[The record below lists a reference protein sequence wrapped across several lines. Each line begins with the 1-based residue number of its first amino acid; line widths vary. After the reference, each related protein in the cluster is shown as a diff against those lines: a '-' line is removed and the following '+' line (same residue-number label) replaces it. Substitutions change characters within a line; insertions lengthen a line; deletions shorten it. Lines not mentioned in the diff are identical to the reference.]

1 VDDSQRLPGRS
12 REAKGEV
19 AGHRTQI
26 GMQIGLDFGTTN
38 SSIARLAKAGE
49 IELARFPLGNAFTES
64 FRSLL
69 YLERLREAG
78 RVTIKSWSG
87 PAGIERYLGADDK
100 GRLIQSLKSFL
111 SSRSLKTTE
120 IFGRHFKLEE
130 LIANILRDLRVQAEK
145 QFGRAVRGA
154 VVGRPVTFVGAESA
168 EDNLYATERLKLSFE
183 KSGFEQVLFEY
194 EPVAAAYHYESTL
207 DHDELILIGDFGGG
221 TSDFSLLRVG
231 PSRSRGNDDS
241 GGVLGNEGLP
251 LAGDAFDAKIVRHL
265 VSPALGSGTLL
276 NSAGKM
282 LPAPSWVYFKVER
295 WHHLSF
301 LKSRETLNMLRS
313 VLAQAVEPEKT
324 AALLYL
330 IEHDLGYQ
338 LHRAVQQVKIGLS
351 QRDSEIFRFQDGDV
365 ALEIPV
371 QRSEFESW
379 IAEELTAIEQS
390 VTALLAKAGIHAKDI
405 DRVFLTG
412 GSSFVPAVRRIFEL
426 RFGPHKIRT
435 GDEFTSVARGLALC
449 GSSRIVR

>member
-1 VDDSQRLPGRS
+1 VPSRSQ
-12 REAKGEV
+12 EAKGEV

-38 SSIARLAKAGE
+38 SSIARLATAGG
-49 IELARFPLGNAFTES
+49 IELAHFPFGNAFTES

-87 PAGIERYLGADDK
+87 PAGIEHYLGADDK

-111 SSRSLKTTE
+111 SSRSLQTTE

-130 LIANILRDLRVQAEK
+130 LIANILRDLRAQAEK
-145 QFGRAVRGA
+145 QFGAPVRAA

-168 EDNLYATERLKLSFE
+168 EDNQYATERLKLAFE
-183 KSGFEQVLFEY
+183 KAGFEQVSFEY

-231 PSRSRGNDDS
+231 PSRSRYGDS
-241 GGVLGNEGLP
+241 SGVMGNEGLP

-265 VSPALGSGTLL
+265 VSPALGAGSLL
-276 NSAGKM
+276 NSFGKM
-282 LPAPSWVYFKVER
+282 LPSPTWVYFKVER

-313 VLAQAVEPEKT
+313 VLAQAVEPEKIE
-324 AALLYL
+324 ALLYL
-330 IEHDLGYQ
+330 VEHDLGYQ

-351 QRDSEIFRFQDGDV
+351 QRENEVFRFQDGDV

-371 QRSEFESW
+371 QRSEFENW
-379 IAEELTAIEQS
+379 IAEELDAIEQS
-390 VTALLAKAGIHAKDI
+390 VTALLAKTGIHEKEVDK
-405 DRVFLTG
+405 VFLTG
-412 GSSFVPAVRRIFEL
+412 GSSFVPTVRRIFES
-426 RFGPHKIRT
+426 RFGGHKIRT

-449 GSSRIVR
+449 GARPGL

>member
-1 VDDSQRLPGRS
+1 MDDAQPLPGAS
-12 REAKGEV
+12 QEAEGEV
-19 AGHRTQI
+19 AGHRNQI

-38 SSIARLAKAGE
+38 SSIARLAKPGE
-49 IELARFPLGNAFTES
+49 IELARFPLGSGFTES

-100 GRLIQSLKSFL
+100 GHLIQSLKSFL

-130 LIANILRDLRVQAEK
+130 LIANILRDLRIQAEK
-145 QFGRAVRGA
+145 QFGTAVRAA

-168 EDNLYATERLKLSFE
+168 GDNQYATERLKLAFE
-183 KSGFEQVLFEY
+183 KAGFEQVSFEY

-231 PSRSRGNDDS
+231 PSRAGGD
-241 GGVLGNEGLP
+241 GVLGNQGLS

-265 VSPALGSGTLL
+265 VSPALGSDSLL
-276 NSAGKM
+276 NSSGKM

-313 VLAQAVEPEKT
+313 VLAQAVKPEKI

-351 QRDSEIFRFQDGDV
+351 QRESEVFRFQDGDV

-371 QRSEFESW
+371 QRSEFENW
-379 IAEELTAIEQS
+379 IAEELAAIGQS
-390 VTALLAKAGIHAKDI
+390 VTALLANTGIHAKDV
-405 DRVFLTG
+405 DKVFLTG
-412 GSSFVPAVRRIFEL
+412 GSSFVPAVRRIFET
-426 RFGPHKIRT
+426 RFGSRKIRT
-435 GDEFTSVARGLALC
+435 GGEFTSVARGLALC
-449 GSSRIVR
+449 GARPGL

>member
-1 VDDSQRLPGRS
+1 VDDAERVPS
-12 REAKGEV
+12 RAQKAKGEV
-19 AGHRTQI
+19 AGHRTRI
-26 GMQIGLDFGTTN
+26 GMRIGLDFGTTN
-38 SSIARLAKAGE
+38 SSIARLAASGE
-49 IELARFPLGNAFTES
+49 IELARFPFGNAFTES

-120 IFGRHFKLEE
+120 IFGRHFQLEE
-130 LIANILRDLRVQAEK
+130 LIANILRDLRIQAEK
-145 QFGRAVRGA
+145 QFGAAVGGA

-168 EDNLYATERLKLSFE
+168 EDNQYATERLKLAFE
-183 KSGFEQVLFEY
+183 KAGFDQVSFEY

-231 PSRSRGNDDS
+231 PSRAS
-241 GGVLGNEGLP
+241 GDGVLEGVLGNQGLP

-265 VSPALGSGTLL
+265 VSPALGAGSLL
-276 NSAGKM
+276 NSSGKM
-282 LPAPSWVYFKVER
+282 LPSPTWVYFKVER

-301 LKSRETLNMLRS
+301 LKSREALNMLRS
-313 VLAQAVEPEKT
+313 VLAQAVEPEKIK
-324 AALLYL
+324 ALLYL

-338 LHRAVQQVKIGLS
+338 LHRAVQHVKIGLS
-351 QRDSEIFRFQDGDV
+351 QRENEVFRFQDGDV

-371 QRSEFESW
+371 RRGEFENW
-379 IAEELTAIEQS
+379 IAEELAAIEQS
-390 VTALLAKAGIHAKDI
+390 MTALLAKTGIHAKDV
-405 DRVFLTG
+405 DKVFLTG

-426 RFGPHKIRT
+426 RFGAHKIRT

-449 GSSRIVR
+449 GERPGL

>member
-1 VDDSQRLPGRS
+1 M
-12 REAKGEV
+12 
-19 AGHRTQI
+19 H
-26 GMQIGLDFGTTN
+26 IGLDFGTTN
-38 SSIARLAKAGE
+38 SSVARLDARGE
-49 IELARFPLGNAFTES
+49 IELARFPLGNALTES

-69 YLERLREAG
+69 YLERRRETG

-130 LIANILRDLRVQAEK
+130 LIANILRDLRTRAEK
-145 QFGRAVRGA
+145 QFGAPVRGA

-168 EDNLYATERLKLSFE
+168 DDNEYAAERLKVSFE
-183 KSGFEQVLFEY
+183 KAGFEQVSFEY

-231 PSRSRGNDDS
+231 PSRAHRHGDS

-265 VSPALGSGTLL
+265 VSPALGADSLL
-276 NSAGKM
+276 NSSGKM
-282 LPAPSWVYFKVER
+282 LPAPTWVYFKVER

-313 VLAQAVEPEKT
+313 VLAQAVEPEKIE
-324 AALLYL
+324 ALLYL

-338 LHRAVQQVKIGLS
+338 LHRTVQQVKIGLS
-351 QRDSEIFRFQDGDV
+351 QHENEVFRFQDGDV

-371 QRSEFESW
+371 RRSEFENW
-379 IAEELTAIEQS
+379 IAEELAAIEQS
-390 VTALLAKAGIHAKDI
+390 VIALLSKTGIHAKDV
-405 DRVFLTG
+405 DKVFLTG

-426 RFGPHKIRT
+426 RFGSHRIRT

-449 GSSRIVR
+449 GARPVSSTGLSPGTR